1 MNNND
6 QLLSTALALGDAISD
21 NIWLVR
27 EITGSLEALAH
38 SFAVT
43 GNEHMA
49 NKLLAYCDPL
59 EASAQRIRDAHMN
72 KQNAELRHNEG
83 FSRDLI
89 MGLIGVVT
97 ADVGD
102 DPAIKKKVAAIKDT
116 RLMRGEGLA

>member
-59 EASAQRIRDAHMN
+59 EASAQLIRDAHMN